1 MTELDYRIFFP
12 YLSFRVGQEEIINK
26 IENVFGNKGHFILVA
41 PNGTGKSVI
50 ALSSVLPLVYK
61 NNLKLIYL
69 CRTYQ
74 QNDRI
79 IEELRKIKNK
89 QNYINGISLRGRSNL
104 CINKNIRKE
113 NPDLEEL
120 TKMCEDSRNKKVCC
134 EYYKEFK
141 LDEHLQNELENL
153 GEITEP
159 TSLDFS
165 TQLTELLK
173 TYENEVVDIN
183 NLIDI
188 CEKKK
193 ICPYYFIR
201 ALIKGMRIIVCNYL
215 WVFHPFIL
223 NNVLLPEI
231 NKNLSDCIIIIDECH
246 NLTDTVLEINE
257 VDLPESVL
265 VHSKALLNKYRKVI
279 INRDHFR
286 SFEKF
291 VFAVESKFREMEL
304 SFNKLI
310 KKNKDLTEHLISL
323 NSSELLI
330 TLSKMAGIENCI
342 VLNSILIGAED
353 FISEIYQTE
362 QAEQKRVLRNWLMQF
377 RKFWLKMI
385 RITKDETLLKTHFI
399 GHYFERVK
407 NIFKSILQI
416 RPLDPQDFIKPVLQN
431 CYSSLHLSGT
441 LIPEVYINLTGLKS
455 INRHYE
461 LEIMKSPFKKE
472 NIKAIIVKGVTS
484 AYKQRKNLETFIKI
498 NQKIEEIISAHTG
511 NIGIFC
517 VSYKFLKKLNSTKLG
532 NWKLDSIIK
541 RYNRSI
547 FKEGRNINNAKMIKT
562 FKQHSKRNGA
572 VLLGVLGGKNSEG
585 EDFPG
590 KDMETVII
598 VGFPFLPKNAFIQT
612 KISYFNEKFQGKGNF
627 YAYIEPAIRK
637 SNQAAGRPIRKEDD
651 KGAIIFLDY
660 RYSEVLLKSFLS
672 KWLNDEDIL
681 AIVENIPGVLEKD
694 LKSFWNS

>member
-12 YLSFRVGQEEIINK
+12 YSSFRVGQEDIINK
-26 IENVFGNKGHFILVA
+26 IENVFRNKGHFILVA

-50 ALSSVLPLVYK
+50 ALSSALPLVYK

-141 LDEHLQNELENL
+141 LDEDLQNELENL

-165 TQLTELLK
+165 PQLTELLK

-183 NLIDI
+183 NLVDI

-201 ALIKGMRIIVCNYL
+201 ALIKSMQIIVCNYL

-223 NNVLLPEI
+223 NQVLLPEI

-257 VDLPESVL
+257 INLPENVL
-265 VHSKALLNKYRKVI
+265 GHSKALLNKYRQSI

-286 SFEKF
+286 SFERF
-291 VFAVESKFREMEL
+291 IFAVESKFREMEL
-304 SFNKLI
+304 SFNKMI
-310 KKNKDLTEHLISL
+310 KKNKDLTEHLFSL
-323 NSSELLI
+323 NSSELLKA
-330 TLSKMAGIENCI
+330 LSKMAGIKDNI

-353 FISEIYQTE
+353 FINEIYHTE

-385 RITKDETLLKTHFI
+385 RITNDETSLKTHFI
-399 GHYFERVK
+399 GHYFERDK
-407 NIFKSILQI
+407 NAFKSILQI

-431 CYSSLHLSGT
+431 CYGSLHLSGT
-441 LIPEVYINLTGLKS
+441 LIPEVYINLTGLKN

-461 LEIMKSPFKKE
+461 LEMMRSPFKKE

-484 AYKQRKNLETFIKI
+484 TYQQRKILDTFIKI

-517 VSYKFLKKLNSTKLG
+517 VSYKFLNKLNSNKLG
-532 NWKLDSIIK
+532 NWKLDAIIK
-541 RYNRSI
+541 RHNRSI

-562 FKQHSKRNGA
+562 FKQKSRSNGA

-598 VGFPFLPKNAFIQT
+598 VGFPFLPKNAFIT
-612 KISYFNEKFQGKGNF
+612 KKISYFNEKFQGNGRF

-660 RYSEVLLKSFLS
+660 RYYEEGLS
-672 KWLNDEDIL
+672 KYLSDWIKNEKVLSVVEDI
-681 AIVENIPGVLEKD
+681 PGMLKKELE
-694 LKSFWNS
+694 LFWK